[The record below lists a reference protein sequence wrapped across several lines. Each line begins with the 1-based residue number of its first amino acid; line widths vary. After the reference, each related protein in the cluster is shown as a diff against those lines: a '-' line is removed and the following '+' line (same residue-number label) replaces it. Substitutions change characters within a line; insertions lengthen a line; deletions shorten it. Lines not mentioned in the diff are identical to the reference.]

1 MNTLKTAFLLTALTL
16 LLVLLGSHWGEN
28 GMIFAFIIA
37 AAMNFFSYFYSD
49 KLALR
54 MYRAQP
60 VTREQLPRAYAVVER
75 MTQRLGLPMPKIYVI
90 PTDAP
95 NAFATGRNPKH
106 ASVAVTHGILQLLND
121 DELEGVLAHELGH
134 VKNRDILT
142 SSIAATLAGAIVLL
156 ARMTWWAEMFGGFG
170 GGGRD
175 RRGGGVSALFMLIL
189 APIAAMLIQ
198 LAVSR
203 SREYEADA
211 TGAHITGNPYAL
223 ASALEKLD
231 AYSKRMPMLGS
242 PSTAHLFIV
251 QPLLSRGDFANLFS
265 THPPIAKRIE
275 RLIGR
280 PSVYGAPAALN
291 TAKAVRP
298 NRLPPLTRIRS
309 SRCLLHARS
318 LRRPSQPI
326 RALAG
331 VDEFLHFPF
340 RQIDRRHLPAAFAR
354 HIRDLAIRPDE
365 NLLRVRCD
373 ADRARQ
379 LQRPHID
386 HRHFV
391 LRWNREQQPLSIR
404 GRRASIAEYPAD
416 PPTSS
421 PVSLRCRSPP
431 AVVWSDPM

>member
-1 MNTLKTAFLLTALTL
+1 MNTLKTTFLLTALTL
-16 LLVLLGSHWGEN
+16 LLVLIGSHWGEN
-28 GMIFAFIIA
+28 GAILAFVIA

-54 MYRAQP
+54 MYNAQP
-60 VTREQLPRAYAVVER
+60 VTWEQLPRAYAVVER
-75 MTQRLGLPMPKIYVI
+75 MTGRLGLPMPNIYVI

-95 NAFATGRNPKH
+95 NAFATGRNPQH
-106 ASVAVTHGILQLLND
+106 ASVAVTHGILQLLSD

-175 RRGGGVSALFMLIL
+175 RRGGISALFMLIL
-189 APIAAMLIQ
+189 APIAATLIQ

-231 AYSKRMPMLGS
+231 AYSKRMPMPGS

-251 QPLLSRGDFANLFS
+251 QPLLTRGDFSSLFS
-265 THPPIAKRIE
+265 THPPIQKRIE

-280 PSVYGAPAALN
+280 PSVYGAP
-291 TAKAVRP
+291 
-298 NRLPPLTRIRS
+298 
-309 SRCLLHARS
+309 
-318 LRRPSQPI
+318 
-326 RALAG
+326 
-331 VDEFLHFPF
+331 
-340 RQIDRRHLPAAFAR
+340 
-354 HIRDLAIRPDE
+354 
-365 NLLRVRCD
+365 
-373 ADRARQ
+373 
-379 LQRPHID
+379 QR
-386 HRHFV
+386 
-391 LRWNREQQPLSIR
+391 
-404 GRRASIAEYPAD
+404 
-416 PPTSS
+416 
-421 PVSLRCRSPP
+421 
-431 AVVWSDPM
+431 